1 MTSNG
6 PSFAHVERVRFAD
19 LDAMQHLN
27 NVEFLR
33 FFETARIE
41 FLRSLTPDLDP
52 TDRERFGFILA
63 EARIAYRAPAFY
75 GEDIRTEIR
84 AAEPGRSSLRLDFEM
99 RVPDDGGR
107 LVAEGHGVLVGYS
120 YAEGSSRPLP
130 DALRERLAHLPAAGE
145 AAP

>member
-1 MTSNG
+1 MTGDSR
-6 PSFAHVERVRFAD
+6 PFAHVERVRFAD

-41 FLRSLTPDLDP
+41 FLRSLTPQLDP

-75 GEDIRTEIR
+75 DEEIRTELR
-84 AAEPGRSSLRLDFEM
+84 PGKPGRSSLRLDFEM
-99 RVPDDGGR
+99 RVPADGR

-120 YAEGSSRPLP
+120 YGEGSSRPLP
-130 DALRERLAHLPAAGE
+130 DHLRERLEALAAADG
-145 AAP
+145 

>member
-1 MTSNG
+1 MSG
-6 PSFAHVERVRFAD
+6 AAPFEHVERVRFGD

-41 FLRSLTPDLDP
+41 FLRSLSPEVDP

-63 EARIAYRAPAFY
+63 ESRIAYRAPAFY
-75 GEDIRTEIR
+75 GEEIRTTISP
-84 AAEPGRSSLRLDFEM
+84 AEPGRSSLRLDFEM
-99 RVPDDGGR
+99 HVRADGR

-130 DALRERLAHLPAAGE
+130 DELRERLAALAA
-145 AAP
+145 A